1 MKKYYALFSILIILH
16 LTASVSYAQ
25 YPDDK
30 LVSLT
35 ANNEPLS
42 VCLEKITATTGITFL
57 FGDALIDDIRVNCS
71 IRNSFAE
78 DILKILLPAHGLDFR
93 RTDKKQIVIFRKTPR
108 PLYNVEGTVKNKRS
122 GERLPYTNVILAGTG
137 TGTIANTEGHFVIS
151 NIRHRKFLL
160 SFSRIGCVS
169 RTIEVDLDS
178 LQKLNPGTHTPELNI
193 ELEDRDIIFSPLVI
207 NAGYDE
213 IFRASEF
220 SSRFSM
226 SPRNQL
232 ALPVIGDA
240 DISRSLQLIAGIGTS
255 NFGSSGLNIRGGIP
269 SQNLVLLDGITLY
282 HMNHSFGFFNAFN
295 PDAVK
300 DIQVYKGAYPAK
312 FGGRLSGVVE
322 LNTSNGDMQ
331 RPHIALGINQMN
343 GKVLAEIPLFGLGSL
358 LFSARRSLS
367 DFVLGNLYNRI
378 FNSFRQ
384 NITLYESQMQRS
396 SQMDHEISFNDIL
409 GKLTLL
415 PERRSVITITYFSGL
430 DKLSSDGNQMKLPL
444 RMEENSTTQNYG
456 GSIRW
461 YRTWSPW
468 FSSSVMFSHSDYS
481 ADSKKSWKALQII
494 DTLVINEINT
504 INELQENSFSAD
516 NRYDI
521 HPDHSLEFGLKY
533 TRHSILYDFYIENIF
548 LDRVIPASTHIKNT
562 VEQFSYYAQDT
573 WKISS
578 RFTAVGGLRLNKY
591 QLYGNIHAEPRISL
605 SYGLADNIVLKC
617 AWGRFYQ
624 YIMQYEDFTN
634 ILQGKM
640 SWISADGGKIKPSD
654 ADHYV
659 FGAKFEN
666 PEYLLDAEAY
676 LKKNRSVP
684 QAPQDWQLAE
694 KNYPDLPVEQ
704 NSSESRGL
712 DIIFRRKAGILQ
724 GWISYGYCQSTTKYR
739 HNDVWQESPSSN
751 DTPHK
756 IDIAASLRLG
766 NFTVSAAWH
775 WLSGRPYSVPKLQE
789 SKIDEVTWTSFSDPD
804 KYNDHRFPASHQ
816 LDLSAAYALN
826 AGRFNVLAG
835 VSFFNLYDRQNV
847 WYRFAN
853 IKNSRLVLTDVYM
866 LGFTP
871 TFFCDMRF

>member
-1 MKKYYALFSILIILH
+1 MNKHFAFFRILILLY

-30 LVSLT
+30 TVSLN
-35 ANNEPLS
+35 AKNEPLS
-42 VCLEKITATTGITFL
+42 VCLEKITAGTGITFL
-57 FGDALIDDIRVNCS
+57 FGDALLDNIRISCS

-93 RTDKKQIVIFRKTPR
+93 RTDKKQIVILRKSP
-108 PLYNVEGTVKNKRS
+108 PLLYSVEGTVKNKRS
-122 GERLPYTNVILAGTG
+122 GERLPYTNVMLAGTG
-137 TGTIANTEGHFVIS
+137 TGTTANTEGHFVIS
-151 NIRHRKFLL
+151 NITHKKFFL
-160 SFSRIGCVS
+160 SFSRIGCIS
-169 RTIEVDLDS
+169 RTIKVDLDS
-178 LQKLNPGTHTPELNI
+178 LQMAFPGVHTPELSI
-193 ELEDRDIIFSPLVI
+193 ELEERDIIFSPLVI
-207 NAGYDE
+207 NAGYDD
-213 IFRASEF
+213 IFSSSDF

-232 ALPVIGDA
+232 AMPVIGDA

-322 LNTSNGDMQ
+322 LNTNNGDMQ
-331 RPHIALGINQMN
+331 QPHIALGINQMN
-343 GKVLAEIPLFGLGSL
+343 GKVLAEIPLFGKGCV

-384 NITLYESQMQRS
+384 NITLYESQLQRS

-415 PERRSVITITYFSGL
+415 PERRSIITVTYFSGL
-430 DKLSSDGNQMKLPL
+430 DKLSSDGKQIKLPL
-444 RMEENSTTQNYG
+444 RMEENSATQNYG
-456 GSIRW
+456 GGIRW
-461 YRTWSPW
+461 CRTWSPW
-468 FSSSVMFSHSDYS
+468 FSSSVMYSHSDYS
-481 ADSKKSWKALQII
+481 ADSRKSWKALQII

-504 INELQENSFSAD
+504 VNELKENSFSAD
-516 NRYDI
+516 NRWDV

-533 TRHSILYDFYIENIF
+533 TRHSILYDFYLENVMR
-548 LDRVIPASTHIKNT
+548 DHVIPDSTYIKNT
-562 VEQFSYYAQDT
+562 VEQYSCYAQDT
-573 WKISS
+573 WKISR

-591 QLYGNIHAEPRISL
+591 QLCGNIHAEPRISL
-605 SYGLADNIVLKC
+605 SYGLAETVVLKC

-659 FGAKFEN
+659 FGAKIEN
-666 PEYLLDAEAY
+666 AEYLLDAEVY

-694 KNYPDLPVEQ
+694 KDYPGISVEQ
-704 NSSESRGL
+704 NSSNSRGL

-724 GWISYGYCQSTTKYR
+724 GWISYGYCHSTTKYW
-739 HNDVWQESPSSN
+739 HNNSWQESPSPN

-766 NFTVSAAWH
+766 NFTISAAWH

-789 SKIDEVTWTSFSDPD
+789 SKFDDITWTTFSDPD

-816 LDLSAAYALN
+816 LDLSAAYALS
-826 AGRFNVLAG
+826 AGQFSVLAG

-853 IKNSRLVLTDVYM
+853 IKNQKLTLTDVYM

-871 TFFCDMRF
+871 TFFCDLRF